1 MSAAADSQIK
11 RSLLEPGR
19 LWSLWDVIEF
29 DAAAFFNLLR
39 FLSKIEH
46 ESILDKADQ
55 DRLDRP
61 NIIGIDHGL
70 NQLEHMCDAMSLN
83 AASRNIQ
90 LLIFQLHIK
99 TIGQIRDNIKDIKYI
114 IERDASER
122 KYFHM
127 PPAEASWYTNEFP
140 FGESVV
146 IAFPSSNIEAIEA
159 AKCFA
164 SNRHT
169 ACVFHC
175 VNVDFGAQNWQNVID
190 QIEKEIRVLGKSLA
204 GPSKT
209 ERLQRLSMAAKEFV
223 YFKDGWR
230 NHVAHNRS
238 IYDAEQA
245 LSMLNHIKAFMG
257 ALAQWLKE

>member
-1 MSAAADSQIK
+1 MAAD
-11 RSLLEPGR
+11 
-19 LWSLWDVIEF
+19 
-29 DAAAFFNLLR
+29 
-39 FLSKIEH
+39 
-46 ESILDKADQ
+46 
-55 DRLDRP
+55 
-61 NIIGIDHGL
+61 
-70 NQLEHMCDAMSLN
+70 
-83 AASRNIQ
+83 
-90 LLIFQLHIK
+90 
-99 TIGQIRDNIKDIKYI
+99 
-114 IERDASER
+114 
-122 KYFHM
+122 
-127 PPAEASWYTNEFP
+127 
-140 FGESVV
+140 
-146 IAFPSSNIEAIEA
+146 
-159 AKCFA
+159 
-164 SNRHT
+164 
-169 ACVFHC
+169 